1 MRWFRRRR
9 PEAPARSAT
18 AQMRMALHY
27 VLAGDLSAAELAL
40 AEAGRVDS
48 SSSDVYMALANLYRA
63 RGDVGRAIQVHQ
75 NLLLRQD
82 LPSELRAEAL
92 LGLALDFRSGGFLK
106 RAASSFEELL
116 EIEPKNMQALREL
129 ERIRVEAGEW
139 EEAIRIRKRIGSRE
153 PSTPSILAHL
163 WTGLGRR
170 RAAESND
177 SEARK
182 AFRRALGHDRSC
194 AEAYLALGDQCL
206 REGKPKRSIGHWR
219 PVLDLHRAIGIEAY
233 PRLWDAFKSTDDM
246 PAFEFLLTERIANA
260 PEDRDASLWLA
271 RVLLEQE
278 RVTDSLATLDRLL
291 DQEPSFLP
299 AHAEMTRTL
308 LAENR
313 DKDAIESMGRL
324 LDALPSDPP
333 RLQCRVCG
341 TQDTKLHWRC
351 PQCAEWDSFQ

>member
-1 MRWFRRRR
+1 MRWLRRRR
-9 PEAPARSAT
+9 PEGPPASAT
-18 AQMRMALHY
+18 AQMRLALHY

-82 LPSELRAEAL
+82 LPKELREEAL

-116 EIEPKNMQALREL
+116 EVEPHNIQALREL
-129 ERIRVEAGEW
+129 ERIRVDGGEW

-153 PSTPSILAHL
+153 SGTPSILAHL
-163 WTGLGRR
+163 WTGLGRG
-170 RAAESND
+170 RAAESNE

-182 AFRRALGHDRSC
+182 AFRRALGHDKRCS
-194 AEAYLALGDQCL
+194 EAYLALGDQCL

-219 PVLDLHRAIGIEAY
+219 RVLDLHPAVGLEAY
-233 PRLWDAFKSTDDM
+233 PRLWDAFKSTDDLQG
-246 PAFEFLLTERIANA
+246 FETLLVQRIATA
-260 PEDRDASLWLA
+260 PADADASLWLA
-271 RVLLEQE
+271 RVLIEQE

-291 DQEPSFLP
+291 DQEPGFLP

-313 DKDAIESMGRL
+313 DKEAIEAVGRL
-324 LDALPSDPP
+324 LEFLPREPP
-333 RLQCRVCG
+333 TLQCSACG
-341 TQDTKLHWRC
+341 TQDSNLHWGC
-351 PQCAEWDSFQ
+351 PQCGEWDSFA

>member
-1 MRWFRRRR
+1 MRWLRRRR
-9 PEAPARSAT
+9 PEGPPASAT
-18 AQMRMALHY
+18 AQMRLALHY

-82 LPSELRAEAL
+82 LPKALREEAL

-116 EIEPKNMQALREL
+116 EVEPHNIQALREL
-129 ERIRVEAGEW
+129 ERIRVDGGEW

-153 PSTPSILAHL
+153 PGTPSILAHL

-170 RAAESND
+170 RAAESNE

-182 AFRRALGHDRSC
+182 AFRRALGHDKSC
-194 AEAYLALGDQCL
+194 SEAYLALGDQCL

-219 PVLDLHRAIGIEAY
+219 RVLDLHPAVGLEAY
-233 PRLWDAFKSTDDM
+233 PRLWDAFKSTDDLQG
-246 PAFEFLLTERIANA
+246 FETLLVQRIATA
-260 PEDRDASLWLA
+260 PADASLWLA
-271 RVLLEQE
+271 RVLIEQE

-291 DQEPSFLP
+291 DQEPGFLP

-313 DKDAIESMGRL
+313 DKEAIEAVGRL
-324 LDALPSDPP
+324 LEFLPREPP
-333 RLQCRVCG
+333 TLQCSACG
-341 TQDTKLHWRC
+341 TQDSNLHWRC
-351 PQCAEWDSFQ
+351 PQCGEWDSFA

>member
-9 PEAPARSAT
+9 SEGPPPSAT
-18 AQMRMALHY
+18 AQMRLALHY

-63 RGDVGRAIQVHQ
+63 RGDVGRAIQIHQ

-82 LPSELRAEAL
+82 LPKELRAEAL
-92 LGLALDFRSGGFLK
+92 LGVALDFRSGGFLK

-116 EIEPKNMQALREL
+116 ELEPHNVQALREL
-129 ERIRVEAGEW
+129 ERIRVEGGEW

-170 RAAESND
+170 RAAESNEG
-177 SEARK
+177 EARK

-194 AEAYLALGDQCL
+194 SEAYLALGDQCL
-206 REGKPKRSIGHWR
+206 RDGKPKRSISHWR
-219 PVLDLHRAIGIEAY
+219 RVLDLHPAVGLEAY
-233 PRLWDAFKSTDDM
+233 PRLWDAFKSTDDL
-246 PAFEFLLTERIANA
+246 PGFETLLMQRIASA
-260 PEDRDASLWLA
+260 PEDPDASLWLA

-278 RVTDSLATLDRLL
+278 RVADSLATLDRLL
-291 DQEPSFLP
+291 DQEPGFLP

-313 DKDAIESMGRL
+313 DKEAIEAVGRL
-324 LDALPSDPP
+324 LEFLPREPP
-333 RLQCRVCG
+333 SLRCRICG
-341 TQDTKLHWRC
+341 TQDSNLHWRC
-351 PQCAEWDSFQ
+351 PQCGEWDSFQ

>member
-1 MRWFRRRR
+1 MRWFRSRQ
-9 PEAPARSAT
+9 PEAPPRGAT
-18 AQMRMALHY
+18 AKMRMALHY

-63 RGDVGRAIQVHQ
+63 RGDVGRAIQIHQ

-82 LPSELRAEAL
+82 LPKELRAEAL

-116 EIEPKNMQALREL
+116 EIEPNNIQALREL

-153 PSTPSILAHL
+153 PRTPSILAHL

-170 RAAESND
+170 RAAESNE

-194 AEAYLALGDQCL
+194 AEAYLSLGDQCL
-206 REGKPKRSIGHWR
+206 RDGKPKRSIGHWR
-219 PVLDLHRAIGIEAY
+219 RVLDLHPAVGLEAY
-233 PRLWDAFKSTDDM
+233 PRLWDAFKSTDDLHG
-246 PAFEFLLTERIANA
+246 FELLLTERIANA
-260 PEDRDASLWLA
+260 PEDRDASIWLA
-271 RVLLEQE
+271 RVLLEQQ
-278 RVTDSLATLDRLL
+278 RISDSLATLDRIL
-291 DQEPSFLP
+291 DQEPGFLP

-313 DKDAIESMGRL
+313 DKEAIEAVGRL
-324 LDALPSDPP
+324 LEFLPREPP
-333 RLQCRVCG
+333 CLQCRVCG
-341 TQDTKLHWRC
+341 TQDSTLHWRC
-351 PQCAEWDSFQ
+351 PQCGEWDSFQ